1 MKKLARIII
10 ICILIIGVIVT
21 IIVLK
26 NNKKDTG
33 IAYDTNNY
41 DIDEPLEGYEEDEE
55 EIEKEDFLDEAT
67 FNELIKIAK
76 ETELS
81 GTYYYS
87 KFVEIGREEKENE
100 IDRYVWA
107 QYGRTNEEQQ
117 EESATSIPLKIRI
130 SLTDYSIISRDVPP
144 DNTDYKKYFPKV
156 AEDLE
161 AMDNIDKKEMYDEV
175 FYGM

>member
-1 MKKLARIII
+1 MKKSAKIII

-26 NNKKDTG
+26 NNKKDTST
-33 IAYDTNNY
+33 ISNDTNNY
-41 DIDEPLEGYEEDEE
+41 DLDDPWEGDDEVVDF
-55 EIEKEDFLDEAT
+55 EKEDSLDEAT
-67 FNELIKIAK
+67 YNELIKIAK
-76 ETELS
+76 ETEPS

-117 EESATSIPLKIRI
+117 EESATSIPLKITI
-130 SLTDYSIISRDVPP
+130 SLTDYSIISRDIPP

-156 AEDLE
+156 AEDLDTME
-161 AMDNIDKKEMYDEV
+161 GIDKKEMYEDV
-175 FYGM
+175 FYGN